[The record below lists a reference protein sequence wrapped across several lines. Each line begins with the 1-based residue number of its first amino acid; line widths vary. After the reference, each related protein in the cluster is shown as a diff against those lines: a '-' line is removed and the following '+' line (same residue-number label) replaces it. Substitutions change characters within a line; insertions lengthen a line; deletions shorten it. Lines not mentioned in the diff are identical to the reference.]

1 MKPRLPLLFGTD
13 RSLILAVAF
22 AASAALPIHAAPFV
36 NGFDLANSSIPINE
50 IIRGGPPRDGIP
62 AIDNPKFLKAQEAT
76 FLEDSDLVIGL
87 SRRGLARA
95 YPLRIMLWH
104 EVVNEQFGEEPLA
117 VTYCPL
123 CGTAI
128 VFDAIINGQRLN
140 FGVSGLLYQSDVLMY
155 DRQTESLWS
164 QLLLKAV
171 TGTQMGQA
179 LKIVP
184 SQVLTWAAWRKK
196 FPNTEVLST
205 ETGFRRDYTFNPYE
219 GYDQNQSIW
228 FGVPIHRQD
237 FDNKDFVL
245 GILVGNQA
253 KAYALER
260 LPTDRAVTDVIGDAA
275 LRISY
280 DPASQEPTVLNAA
293 TGEPFPFIQ
302 SFWFAW
308 QAFYPETDVWAPTVL
323 ALDRSL
329 RFSLSGEKNKR
340 YTVEVS
346 KDLRSWSP
354 LTTRAPTN
362 GIVSF
367 QDPNGTQTQRFYR
380 SRREP

>member
-1 MKPRLPLLFGTD
+1 M
-13 RSLILAVAF
+13 IWAVAL
-22 AASAALPIHAAPFV
+22 AASVALPIHAGPFV

-62 AIDNPKFLKAQEAT
+62 AIDNPKFLTAQEAT
-76 FLEDSDLVIGL
+76 FLQDSDLVIGL
-87 SRRGLARA
+87 SRLGLARA

-104 EVVNEQFGEEPLA
+104 EVVNEQLGEEPLA

-123 CGTAI
+123 CGTAV
-128 VFDAIINGQRLN
+128 VFDAVINGQRLN

-171 TGTQMGQA
+171 TGAQMGQA

-205 ETGFRRDYTFNPYE
+205 ETGFPRDYTFNPYE
-219 GYDQNQSIW
+219 GYDQDQRLW

-323 ALDRSL
+323 QLDRSL

-346 KDLRSWSP
+346 EDLRSWSP
-354 LTTRAPTN
+354 LTTLVPTN

-367 QDPNGTQTQRFYR
+367 QDQNGTPRSRFYR
-380 SRREP
+380 AQRKP

>member
-1 MKPRLPLLFGTD
+1 M
-13 RSLILAVAF
+13 ILAVAF
-22 AASAALPIHAAPFV
+22 AASAALPSRAQPFL
-36 NGFDLANSSIPINE
+36 NGFNLTNSIIPISE
-50 IIRGGPPRDGIP
+50 IVRGGPPRDGIP
-62 AIDNPKFLKAQEAT
+62 AIDNPKFLQAQDAT
-76 FLEDSDLVIGL
+76 FLGDSDLVIGL
-87 SRRGLARA
+87 SRGGLARA

-104 EVVNEQFGEEPLA
+104 EVVNEQFGEEPLT

-123 CGTAI
+123 CGTAV
-128 VFDAIINGQRLN
+128 VFDAMINGQRLN

-219 GYDQNQSIW
+219 GYDQSQSIW

-260 LPTDRAVTDVIGDAA
+260 LPTDRAVTDVIGDVT

-293 TGEPFPFIQ
+293 SAEPFPFIQ

-308 QAFYPETDVWAPTVL
+308 QAFYPETDVWAPMVL

-346 KDLRSWSP
+346 EDLRSWSP
-354 LTTRAPTN
+354 LTTLAPTN
-362 GIVSF
+362 GFVSF
-367 QDPNGTQTQRFYR
+367 QDPNGPQTQRFYR
-380 SRREP
+380 ARREP